1 MLFHPAIVV
10 DQDHLDQLRERGLL
24 ALLAL
29 RKRLPES
36 QSLQYRSTSAKEHT
50 SDQYWSARRSV
61 LVTGTEHYW
70 SVA

>member
-29 RKRLPES
+29 RKRLPEIP
-36 QSLQYRSTSAKEHT
+36 SLQSRSTSAKEYPT
-50 SDQYWSARRSV
+50 DQY
-61 LVTGTEHYW
+61 
-70 SVA
+70 

>member
-29 RKRLPES
+29 RKQLPENP
-36 QSLQYRSTSAKEHT
+36 SLQYRSTSAKEHPT
-50 SDQYWSARRSV
+50 DQY
-61 LVTGTEHYW
+61 
-70 SVA
+70 